1 MERRCSKMLSRVAE
15 SIFWM
20 SRYVERAENTARFID
35 VNALLV
41 LDMPMDIS
49 LQWEPMV
56 RVTGDSDLF
65 NEQHR
70 SPNQE
75 NVVNFLVFDRNYPNS
90 IISCVIKARENAR
103 TIREIISTE
112 MWQCIN
118 EFFLFLSDASA
129 HREAFASPDSFF
141 NKIKNYSQLLAGV
154 RESTMF
160 HNEGWD
166 FSRMGRFLERADNT
180 SRILDIKYFII
191 LPEVDYVGTAFDTL
205 QWAALLRSASAL
217 DMYRKRYKQISPSN
231 IAQFLFFDPD
241 FPRSVRYC
249 LKKCDQSIHDIT
261 GAPRG
266 SYSTLAERQ
275 LGMLQAEIEYAD
287 VAEIIQNGLHEYIDN
302 FQTKLNRVGEAV
314 ASSFFATQRP
324 ETLTTRKRIR

>member
-1 MERRCSKMLSRVAE
+1 MLSRVAE

-35 VNALLV
+35 VNARLI
-41 LDMPMDIS
+41 LDMPLDTS
-49 LQWEPMV
+49 LQWEPII
-56 RVTGDSDLF
+56 RVTGDNELF
-65 NEQHR
+65 ASQYG
-70 SPNQE
+70 SADQE
-75 NVVNFLVFDRNYPNS
+75 NVVNFLVFDQNYLNS
-90 IISCVIKARENAR
+90 IISCVNKARENAR

-118 EFFLFLSDASA
+118 EFYLFLADPAAHKEASA
-129 HREAFASPDSFF
+129 SPNSFF

-166 FSRMGRFLERADNT
+166 FSRMGRFLERADKT
-180 SRILDIKYFII
+180 SRILDMKYFII

-231 IAQFLFFDPD
+231 ITQFLFFDPD

-249 LKKCDQSIHDIT
+249 LKKCDQSMHDIT

-266 SYSTLAERQ
+266 SYSTPAERQ

-287 VAEIIQNGLHEYIDN
+287 VTEIMEAGLHEYIDN
-302 FQTKLNRVGEAV
+302 FQSKLNRVGEAV

-324 ETLTTRKRIR
+324 ETLIERKRII

>member
-1 MERRCSKMLSRVAE
+1 MLSRVAE

-20 SRYVERAENTARFID
+20 SRYIERAENIARFID
-35 VNALLV
+35 VNARLI
-41 LDMPMDIS
+41 LDMPLETK
-49 LQWEPMV
+49 LQWEPII
-56 RVTGDSDLF
+56 RVTGDSELF
-65 NEQHR
+65 ASQY
-70 SPNQE
+70 SDPDQE
-75 NVVNFLVFDRNYPNS
+75 NVVNFLVFDQNYPNS
-90 IISCVIKARENAR
+90 IISCVNKARENAR

-118 EFFLFLSDASA
+118 EFHLFLSNSTA
-129 HREAFASPDSFF
+129 RNEAFASPNSFF

-166 FSRMGRFLERADNT
+166 FSRMGRFLERADKT
-180 SRILDIKYFII
+180 SRILDMKYFII

-205 QWAALLRSASAL
+205 QWASLLRSASAL
-217 DMYRKRYKQISPSN
+217 DMYRKRYKQISPSS

-249 LKKCDQSIHDIT
+249 LKKCDQSMHDIT
-261 GAPRG
+261 GVPRG
-266 SYSTLAERQ
+266 SYSTSAERQ

-287 VAEIIQNGLHEYIDN
+287 ITEIMEAGLHEYIDS
-302 FQTKLNRVGEAV
+302 FQLKLNEVGEAV
-314 ASSFFATQRP
+314 ASSFFATQHP
-324 ETLTTRKRIR
+324 ETLNERKRIR

>member
-1 MERRCSKMLSRVAE
+1 MLSRVAE

-35 VNALLV
+35 VNSRLI

-49 LQWEPMV
+49 LQWEPII
-56 RVTGDSDLF
+56 RVTGDSELF
-65 NEQHR
+65 TSQY
-70 SPNQE
+70 SSANQE
-75 NVVNFLVFDRNYPNS
+75 NVVNFLVFEQNYPNS
-90 IISCVIKARENAR
+90 IISCVNKARENAR

-118 EFFLFLSDASA
+118 EFHLFLSDPAAQKEASA
-129 HREAFASPDSFF
+129 SPNSFF

-166 FSRMGRFLERADNT
+166 FSRMGRFLERADKT
-180 SRILDIKYFII
+180 SRILDMKYFII

-217 DMYRKRYKQISPSN
+217 DMYRKRYKQISPSD
-231 IAQFLFFDPD
+231 IAQFLFFDSD

-249 LKKCDQSIHDIT
+249 LKKCDQSMHDIT

-287 VAEIIQNGLHEYIDN
+287 INEIMEAGLHEYIDN
-302 FQTKLNRVGEAV
+302 FQSKLNRVGEAV
-314 ASSFFATQRP
+314 ASSFFATKRP
-324 ETLTTRKRIR
+324 ETLIERKRVI

>member
-1 MERRCSKMLSRVAE
+1 MLSRVAE
-15 SIFWM
+15 YIFWM
-20 SRYVERAENTARFID
+20 SRYIERAENTARFID
-35 VNALLV
+35 VNARLV
-41 LDMPMDIS
+41 LDMPLDTN
-49 LQWEPMV
+49 LQWEPMI
-56 RVTGDSDLF
+56 RVTGDNELF
-65 NEQHR
+65 ASEY
-70 SPNQE
+70 STPDQE
-75 NVVNFLVFDRNYPNS
+75 NVVNFLVFDQNYPNS
-90 IISCVIKARENAR
+90 IISCVNKARENAR

-118 EFFLFLSDASA
+118 EFHLFLSNSTA
-129 HREAFASPDSFF
+129 HNEAFASPNSFF
-141 NKIKNYSQLLAGV
+141 TKIKNYSQLLAGV

-166 FSRMGRFLERADNT
+166 FSRMGRFLERADKT
-180 SRILDIKYFII
+180 SRILDMKYFII

-217 DMYRKRYKQISPSN
+217 DMYRKRYKQLSPPS

-249 LKKCDQSIHDIT
+249 LKKCDQSMHDIT

-266 SYSTLAERQ
+266 SYSTSAERQ

-287 VAEIIQNGLHEYIDN
+287 IAEIMEVGLHEYIDN
-302 FQTKLNRVGEAV
+302 FQLKLNGVGEAV

-324 ETLTTRKRIR
+324 ETLNERKRIR

>member
-1 MERRCSKMLSRVAE
+1 MLSRVAE

-35 VNALLV
+35 VNARLI
-41 LDMPMDIS
+41 LDMPMDTS
-49 LQWEPMV
+49 LQWEPII
-56 RVTGDSDLF
+56 RVTGDIELF
-65 NEQHR
+65 DSQY
-70 SPNQE
+70 SSANQE
-75 NVVNFLVFDRNYPNS
+75 NVVNFLVFEQNYPNS
-90 IISCVIKARENAR
+90 IISCVNKARENAR

-118 EFFLFLSDASA
+118 EFHLFLSDPTA
-129 HREAFASPDSFF
+129 HKEAFASPNSLF

-166 FSRMGRFLERADNT
+166 FSRMGRFLERADKT
-180 SRILDIKYFII
+180 SRILDMKYFIV
-191 LPEVDYVGTAFDTL
+191 LPELDYVGTAFDTL

-217 DMYRKRYKQISPSN
+217 DMYRKRYKQISPSH
-231 IAQFLFFDPD
+231 ITQFLFFDPD

-249 LKKCDQSIHDIT
+249 LSKCDKSMHDIT

-287 VAEIIQNGLHEYIDN
+287 VTEIMQAGLHEYIDN
-302 FQTKLNRVGEAV
+302 FQSKLNRVGEAV

-324 ETLTTRKRIR
+324 ETLIERKRII

>member
-1 MERRCSKMLSRVAE
+1 MLSRVAE

-35 VNALLV
+35 VNARLI
-41 LDMPMDIS
+41 LDMPMDTS
-49 LQWEPMV
+49 LQWEPII
-56 RVTGDSDLF
+56 RVTGDSELF
-65 NEQHR
+65 ASQY
-70 SPNQE
+70 SSANQE
-75 NVVNFLVFDRNYPNS
+75 NVVNFLVFEQNYPNS
-90 IISCVIKARENAR
+90 IISCVNKARENAR

-118 EFFLFLSDASA
+118 EFHLFLSDPAAQKEASA
-129 HREAFASPDSFF
+129 SPNSFF

-166 FSRMGRFLERADNT
+166 FSRMGRFLERADKT
-180 SRILDIKYFII
+180 SRILDMKYFII

-231 IAQFLFFDPD
+231 IAQFLFFDSD

-249 LKKCDQSIHDIT
+249 LKKCDQSMHDIT

-287 VAEIIQNGLHEYIDN
+287 INEIMEAGLHEYIDN
-302 FQTKLNRVGEAV
+302 FQSKLNRVGEAV
-314 ASSFFATQRP
+314 ASSFFATKRP
-324 ETLTTRKRIR
+324 ETLIERKRII

>member
-1 MERRCSKMLSRVAE
+1 MLSRVAE

-20 SRYVERAENTARFID
+20 SRYIERAENIARFID
-35 VNALLV
+35 VNARLI
-41 LDMPMDIS
+41 LDMPLETK
-49 LQWEPMV
+49 LQWEPII
-56 RVTGDSDLF
+56 RVTGDSELF
-65 NEQHR
+65 ASQY
-70 SPNQE
+70 SDPDQE
-75 NVVNFLVFDRNYPNS
+75 NVVNFLVFDQNYPNS
-90 IISCVIKARENAR
+90 IISCVNKARENAR

-118 EFFLFLSDASA
+118 EFHLFLSNSTA
-129 HREAFASPDSFF
+129 RNEAFASPNSFF

-166 FSRMGRFLERADNT
+166 FSRMGRFLERADKT
-180 SRILDIKYFII
+180 SRILDMKYFII

-205 QWAALLRSASAL
+205 QWASLLRSASAL
-217 DMYRKRYKQISPSN
+217 DMYRKRYKQISPSS

-249 LKKCDQSIHDIT
+249 LKKCDQSMHDIT
-261 GAPRG
+261 GVPRG
-266 SYSTLAERQ
+266 SYSTSAERQ

-287 VAEIIQNGLHEYIDN
+287 ITEIMEAGLHEYIDS
-302 FQTKLNRVGEAV
+302 FQLKLNGVGEAV

-324 ETLTTRKRIR
+324 ETLNERKRIR

>member
-1 MERRCSKMLSRVAE
+1 MLSRVAE

-35 VNALLV
+35 VNSRLI

-49 LQWEPMV
+49 LQWEPII
-56 RVTGDSDLF
+56 RVTGDSELF
-65 NEQHR
+65 TSQY
-70 SPNQE
+70 SSANQE
-75 NVVNFLVFDRNYPNS
+75 NVVNFLVFEQNYPNS
-90 IISCVIKARENAR
+90 IISCVNKARENAR

-118 EFFLFLSDASA
+118 EFHLFLSDPAAQKEASA
-129 HREAFASPDSFF
+129 SPNSFF

-166 FSRMGRFLERADNT
+166 FSRMGRFLERADKT
-180 SRILDIKYFII
+180 SRILDMKYFII

-217 DMYRKRYKQISPSN
+217 DMYRKRYKQISPSD
-231 IAQFLFFDPD
+231 IAQFLFFDSD

-249 LKKCDQSIHDIT
+249 LKKCDQSMHDIT

-287 VAEIIQNGLHEYIDN
+287 IDEIMEAGLHEYIDN
-302 FQTKLNRVGEAV
+302 FQSKLNRVGEAV
-314 ASSFFATQRP
+314 ASSFFATKRP
-324 ETLTTRKRIR
+324 ETLIERKRVI